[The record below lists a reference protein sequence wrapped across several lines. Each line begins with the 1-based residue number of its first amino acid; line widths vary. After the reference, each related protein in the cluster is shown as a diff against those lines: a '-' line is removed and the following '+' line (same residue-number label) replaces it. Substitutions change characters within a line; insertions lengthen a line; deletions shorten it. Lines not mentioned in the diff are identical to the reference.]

1 MCCIF
6 ALKKKL
12 FIINLNKMRL
22 YLSLLTILFTGIL
35 TGQTKEEKKEVGQL
49 DTIQKLDEII
59 ISTNQI
65 FGNKYVAKHRTGSAY
80 YLSPK
85 ELQKFSFTDINK
97 ALRTV
102 PGVSLYEEDGF
113 GLRPN
118 ISLRGTSP
126 ERSSKITLMED
137 GVLIAPAPYSAAS
150 AYYFP
155 TIARMEAIEVLKGS
169 SQVQYGPFTT
179 GGAINMIS
187 SQIPTDFTGSVR
199 ASYGS
204 FNSNQLHA
212 KVGGNHKNIGYFIE
226 YLNYGS
232 DGFKTLE
239 SGKNTGFNKNDVV
252 AKLRVQLF
260 PNQAVKQSLDFKF
273 QYADEMGNETYL
285 GLTEADFKT
294 NPFSR
299 YAASNNDKMTTDHT
313 QYMLTYHLGFSKN
326 LTLTT
331 TFYRNNFARNWYKL
345 NDITFDGDKQKISK
359 ILEDPTNYSNHFN
372 IVNGTAN
379 SAADAIGIKANN
391 RSYYAQGMQTKLDYH
406 WYTGNAFHDLEI
418 GFRYHYDEE
427 DRFQWVDKYSISNT
441 GVLIETTAGVPG
453 TDANRISSAKAFA
466 SYITY
471 KLKYQKW
478 TFTPGV
484 RYEDIL
490 LERKDFGKN
499 DIIRAGSDLN
509 ERENNVAIFIP
520 GMGANYKFNNDFS
533 LFGGI
538 HKGFSPPGNK
548 EDEKAEE
555 SINYEL
561 GTRFN
566 LGKLKGEFVGFYN
579 DYSNLLGSDIAATGG
594 TGSLDQFNAGAVK
607 VNGIELLLNYNITS
621 KNARFSF
628 PFSFGY
634 TFTNTEFLTS
644 FGSVDSLWG
653 TVMVGDELPYIPKHQ
668 LNAALSL
675 EHAKFEVNL
684 NARYNGAFRTLAG
697 SGNIPTNEKVASN
710 FIIDM
715 SSKYRVTP
723 QFQLT
728 ANLTNLLN
736 NTYAVSR
743 VPAGLRPGHP
753 FGIYGGFQYQF

>member
-1 MCCIF
+1 
-6 ALKKKL
+6 
-12 FIINLNKMRL
+12 MRL
-22 YLSLLTILFTGIL
+22 HFSLLTILFTGIL
-35 TGQTKEEKKEVGQL
+35 TAQTKEEKKEVGLL

-137 GVLIAPAPYSAAS
+137 GVLIAPAPYSASS

-155 TIARMEAIEVLKGS
+155 TIARMEAVEVLKGS

-260 PNQAVKQSLDFKF
+260 PNQAVKQTLDFKF

-285 GLTEADFKT
+285 GLTEADFET

-313 QYMLTYHLGFSKN
+313 QYMLTHHLGFSKN

-345 NDITFDGDKQKISK
+345 NDITFEDDKQKISK
-359 ILEDPTNYSNHFN
+359 ILEDPSGYSNHFN
-372 IVNGTAN
+372 IVNGTVN
-379 SAADAIGIKANN
+379 SAADAIGVKANN
-391 RSYYAQGMQTKLDYH
+391 RTYYAQGIQTKLDYH

-441 GVLIETTAGVPG
+441 GVLTETTAGIPG

-471 KLKYQKW
+471 KLKYQNW

-484 RYEDIL
+484 RYEEIL
-490 LERKDFGKN
+490 LERRDFGKN
-499 DIIRAGSDLN
+499 DITRSGSDLN

-628 PFSFGY
+628 PISFGY
-634 TFTNTEFLTS
+634 TFTNTEFLNS
-644 FGSVDSLWG
+644 FGSADSLWG

-684 NARYNGAFRTLAG
+684 NARYNGAFRTMAG
-697 SGNIPTNEKVASN
+697 SGNILTNEKVASN

-715 SSKYRVTP
+715 SSKYRVSP

-728 ANLTNLLN
+728 ANVTNLLD

>member
-1 MCCIF
+1 
-6 ALKKKL
+6 
-12 FIINLNKMRL
+12 MRL
-22 YLSLLTILFTGIL
+22 QLSLSIMLFAGL
-35 TGQTKEEKKEVGQL
+35 LNSQTKEEKKEIGQL
-49 DTIQKLDEII
+49 DTIQRLDEII

-65 FGNKYVAKHRTGSAY
+65 FGNKYVAEHRTGSAY

-137 GVLIAPAPYSAAS
+137 GVLIAPAPYSASS

-155 TIARMEAIEVLKGS
+155 TIARMEAVEVLKGS

-252 AKLRVQLF
+252 AKLRVHLF
-260 PNQAVKQSLDFKF
+260 PNQAVKQTLDFKF
-273 QYADEMGNETYL
+273 QYADEIGNETYL
-285 GLTEADFKT
+285 GLTEVDFKK

-299 YAASNNDKMTTDHT
+299 YAASDNDKMTTDHT
-313 QYMLTYHLGFSKN
+313 QYMLTHHLDFSKN
-326 LTLTT
+326 ITLTT

-345 NDITFDGDKQKISK
+345 NDITFEDDKQKISK
-359 ILEDPTNYSNHFN
+359 ILEDPTGYSNHFN
-372 IVNGTAN
+372 IINGTAN
-379 SAADAIGIKANN
+379 SAADAIGVKANN
-391 RSYYAQGMQTKLDYH
+391 RTYYAQGIQTKLDYH

-441 GVLIETTAGVPG
+441 GVLTETTSGIPG

-471 KLKYQKW
+471 KLKYQNW

-490 LERKDFGKN
+490 LERRDFGKN
-499 DIIRAGSDLN
+499 DITRSGSDLN

-628 PFSFGY
+628 PISFGY
-634 TFTNTEFLTS
+634 TFTNTEFLNS
-644 FGSVDSLWG
+644 FGSADSLWG

-710 FIIDM
+710 LIIDM
-715 SSKYRVTP
+715 SSKYRVTS

-728 ANLTNLLN
+728 ANVTNLLN

>member
-1 MCCIF
+1 MKFKI
-6 ALKKKL
+6 
-12 FIINLNKMRL
+12 
-22 YLSLLTILFTGIL
+22 TLFTLLITSIL
-35 TGQTKEEKKEVGQL
+35 TGQQKEENKEIGQL
-49 DTIQKLDEII
+49 DSIQKLDEII
-59 ISTNQI
+59 ISSTQI

-126 ERSSKITLMED
+126 ERSSKITVMED
-137 GVLIAPAPYSAAS
+137 GVLIAPAPYSASS

-155 TIARMEAIEVLKGS
+155 TIARMEAVEVLKGS

-187 SQIPTDFTGSVR
+187 SQIPTDFSGSVR

-232 DGFKTLE
+232 EGFKTLE

-260 PNQAVKQSLDFKF
+260 PNQTVKQSLAFKF
-273 QYADEMGNETYL
+273 QYADEKGNETYL
-285 GLTEADFKT
+285 GLTEQDFKA

-299 YAASNNDKMTTDHT
+299 YAASNNDEMTTDHT
-313 QYMLTYHLGFSKN
+313 QYMLTHHLGFSKN
-326 LTLTT
+326 FTVTT

-345 NDITFDGDKQKISK
+345 NDITFEGNKQKISK
-359 ILEDPTNYSNHFN
+359 ILDDPTNYSDHFS
-372 IVNGTAN
+372 IVNGTVN
-379 SAADAIGIKANN
+379 SSADAIGVKANN

-406 WYTGNAFHDLEI
+406 WYTENLFHDLEL

-427 DRFQWVDKYSISNT
+427 DRFQWVDKYGISNT
-441 GVLIETTAGVPG
+441 GVLTETTAGVPG

-471 KLKYQKW
+471 KLKYQNW

-499 DIIRAGSDLN
+499 DITRAGSDLN
-509 ERENNVAIFIP
+509 ERQNSVAVFIP
-520 GMGANYKFNNDFS
+520 GMGANYKFNNDLS

-561 GTRFN
+561 GTRFS

-621 KNARFSF
+621 EAARFSF
-628 PFSFGY
+628 PMSLGY
-634 TFTNTEFLTS
+634 TYTNTEFLNS
-644 FGSVDSLWG
+644 FGSTDSLWG
-653 TVMVGDELPYIPKHQ
+653 TVTLGDELPYIPKHQ

-675 EHAKFEVNL
+675 EHAKFEINV

-697 SGNIPTNEKVASN
+697 SGTIPTNEKVPSN

-753 FGIYGGFQYQF
+753 FGIYAGFQFQF

>member
-1 MCCIF
+1 
-6 ALKKKL
+6 
-12 FIINLNKMRL
+12 MRFKI
-22 YLSLLTILFTGIL
+22 TLFTLLITSIL
-35 TGQTKEEKKEVGQL
+35 TGQQKEENKEIGQL
-49 DTIQKLDEII
+49 DSIQKLDEII
-59 ISTNQI
+59 ISTTQI

-126 ERSSKITLMED
+126 ERSSKITVMED
-137 GVLIAPAPYSAAS
+137 GVLIAPAPYSASS

-155 TIARMEAIEVLKGS
+155 TIARMEAVEVLKGS

-187 SQIPTDFTGSVR
+187 SQIPTDFSGSVR

-232 DGFKTLE
+232 EGFKTLE

-260 PNQAVKQSLDFKF
+260 PNQTVKQSLAFKF
-273 QYADEMGNETYL
+273 QYADEKGNETYL
-285 GLTEADFKT
+285 GLTEQDFKA

-299 YAASNNDKMTTDHT
+299 YAASNNDEMTTDHT
-313 QYMLTYHLGFSKN
+313 QYMLTHHLGFSKN
-326 LTLTT
+326 FTVTT

-345 NDITFDGDKQKISK
+345 NDITFEGNKQKISK
-359 ILEDPTNYSNHFN
+359 ILDDPTNYSDHFS
-372 IVNGTAN
+372 IVNGTVN
-379 SAADAIGIKANN
+379 SSADAIGVKANN

-406 WYTGNAFHDLEI
+406 WYTENLFHDLEL

-427 DRFQWVDKYSISNT
+427 DRFQWVDKYGISNT
-441 GVLIETTAGVPG
+441 GVLTETTAGVPG

-471 KLKYQKW
+471 KLKYQNW

-499 DIIRAGSDLN
+499 DITRAGSDLN
-509 ERENNVAIFIP
+509 ERQNSVAVFIP
-520 GMGANYKFNNDFS
+520 GMGANYKFNNDLS

-548 EDEKAEE
+548 EGEKAEE

-561 GTRFN
+561 GTRFS

-621 KNARFSF
+621 EAARFSF
-628 PFSFGY
+628 PMSLGY
-634 TFTNTEFLTS
+634 TYTNTEFLNS
-644 FGSVDSLWG
+644 FGSTDSLWG
-653 TVMVGDELPYIPKHQ
+653 TVTLGDELPYIPKHQ

-675 EHAKFEVNL
+675 EHAKFEINV

-697 SGNIPTNEKVASN
+697 SGTIPTNEKVPSN

-753 FGIYGGFQYQF
+753 FGIYAGFQFQF